1 MLGTKVVAPL
11 IKNKKYRKD
20 LTDFVD
26 LLRLSPNFRDRQ
38 MYITVAETAF
48 KADKEIY
55 KKHFAKAI
63 GNEMRDEKV
72 AVVQMMIVKLCAI
85 VPKGYSRSTDIIA
98 DVIKQQKNPEVMQF
112 FDEANEHLQ
121 DRRFLDP
128 SKFKL
133 KLKDDTEPA
142 SQLAAEKMKKEE
154 TKNAEFKP
162 NPDEEAKEIASV
174 EKNVNIR
181 FCNYSMLVRASQ
193 FSSPGLSS

>member
-1 MLGTKVVAPL
+1 MLGSSVVAPL

-38 MYITVAETAF
+38 MYITVAEAAF

-72 AVVQMMIVKLCAI
+72 AVVQMMIAKLCGI

-98 DVIKQQKNPEVMQF
+98 DVIRQQKKPEVMRF
-112 FDEANEHLQ
+112 FDETNEHLQ

-133 KLKDDTEPA
+133 KLKDDTEPV
-142 SQLAAEKMKKEE
+142 SQLAADKLKKEE
-154 TKNAEFKP
+154 TKDGEFKP